1 MLSILV
7 CHSYFLRFDQKQ
19 QLRAKPYPPLA
30 SLHVAAM
37 LRAAGHEVS
46 FFDAMLA
53 DDLNFY
59 ERRLSVIKPQVVLFY
74 EDNFNFLSK
83 MCLGKMRDACFEMI
97 AAARAAGM
105 RIIAAG
111 SDASDAPGDYLAA
124 GADIVLHGE
133 ALGALSAL
141 VCRLNGAPDL
151 PNAELAAGLPDV
163 SHATPAGPKRSVAA
177 APLPEPSLA
186 ALPAWDL
193 IDIEKVPARL
203 AACARDISVSTWRH
217 HAACPFRC
225 NWCAKPI
232 WGNQYLQ
239 RPAAA
244 VAAEMLHLKRHYR
257 PDHIWFADDIFGFK
271 ADWVREFAA
280 ALASSGGGV
289 PFTIQLRADLVSK
302 RMAAAL
308 YDAGCREVWIGAES
322 GSQKILDAMN
332 KGTTV
337 SENIAARHIL
347 RDEGIRVGFFLQL
360 GYLGE
365 NLDDILATRRLV
377 DEARPDDVGVSVA
390 YPLPG
395 TKFYEL
401 VKEQM
406 GDKRHW
412 QESSDLEMM
421 FHGTYTSDFYRAV
434 RNLLH
439 DQVTHPGTPGTHGTL
454 ERSHRTRGRVPPRP
468 RATAIAPAADDCAGF
483 RLSRNVRHPPHARLL
498 PRRGREGAAD
508 HEAVSAAR
516 PALSLRVSQERRIL
530 GRGVRQ
536 HVRGVRRAR
545 EAFAATPAAWSAST
559 PTS

>member
-30 SLHVAAM
+30 SLQVAAM
-37 LRAAGHEVS
+37 LRSAGHEVS

-97 AAARAAGM
+97 AGARTAGM

-111 SDASDAPGDYLAA
+111 SDASDAPGAYLDA
-124 GADIVLHGE
+124 GADLVLHGE
-133 ALGALSAL
+133 ALAGLSAL
-141 VCRLNGAPDL
+141 VARLNSTPDL

-163 SHATPAGPKRSVAA
+163 SHATPGGPKRSVAA
-177 APLPEPSLA
+177 APLPEPSLS

-193 IDIEKVPARL
+193 IDIEKYRRVWRRAHGYFSL
-203 AACARDISVSTWRH
+203 NMAASRG
-217 HAACPFRC
+217 CPFRC

-239 RPAAA
+239 RPAAE

-271 ADWVREFAA
+271 ADWVREFGAT
-280 ALASSGGGV
+280 LAHAGGGV
-289 PFTIQLRADLVSK
+289 PYTIQIRADLVSA
-302 RMAAAL
+302 RMASAL
-308 YDAGCREVWIGAES
+308 RESGCREAWIGAES

-337 SENIAARHIL
+337 GENIAARRIL
-347 RDEGIRVGFFLQL
+347 RAEGIRVGFFLQL

-365 NLDDILATRRLV
+365 NLDDILATRQLV
-377 DEARPDDVGVSVA
+377 DDARPDDVGVSVA

-395 TKFYEL
+395 TRFYEL
-401 VKEQM
+401 VKEQL
-406 GDKRHW
+406 GAKRHW
-412 QESSDLEMM
+412 NESSDLEMM
-421 FHGTYTSDFYRAV
+421 FNGTYTSDFYRAV

-439 DQVTHPGTPGTHGTL
+439 EQVTQPDSPEIARRWDHLVEREGEYRHDE
-454 ERSHRTRGRVPPRP
+454 ERSPRLNP
-468 RATAIAPAADDCAGF
+468 LVNAM
-483 RLSRNVRHPPHARLL
+483 
-498 PRRGREGAAD
+498 
-508 HEAVSAAR
+508 
-516 PALSLRVSQERRIL
+516 
-530 GRGVRQ
+530 
-536 HVRGVRRAR
+536 
-545 EAFAATPAAWSAST
+545 AFG
-559 PTS
+559 